1 MPHYDTS
8 LCVYIT
14 LQIFSLRKIC
24 TLYVMGLWLRQE
36 KSGGDSPI
44 HVVFG
49 ENTVCGRSCLIL
61 LEEDARSWLCWLLH
75 LSDVSVKHLSGEGP
89 PSFWRLFPS
98 LCGGNQLLHIVR
110 NAFFEPKALL
120 QLHEYHCLWKWSC
133 NPVESNCMQK
143 EYFSMQSGGDSEAS
157 WLHPV
162 KLWRNIVE
170 CSYLISRRNH
180 YFLLLKLLNSSP
192 ATGRKAGRALSKENV
207 SSIRITVFGSAS
219 GKLRRSWRRDSCS
232 FIIYR
237 TSLWKSAA
245 ISW

>member
-1 MPHYDTS
+1 MLHYDIC
-8 LCVYIT
+8 LCIYIT

-44 HVVFG
+44 HVVFR

-75 LSDVSVKHLSGEGP
+75 LSDVSAKHLSGGEP
-89 PSFWRLFPS
+89 LSFWRLFPS
-98 LCGGNQLLHIVR
+98 LCSGNQLLHIVR
-110 NAFFEPKALL
+110 NAFFEPKELL
-120 QLHEYHCLWKWSC
+120 QFYEHVCGKGLVTLWSRIACRRSTVACRVEVTRRLHDFTLW
-133 NPVESNCMQK
+133 NCV
-143 EYFSMQSGGDSEAS
+143 
-157 WLHPV
+157 WH
-162 KLWRNIVE
+162 NIVE
-170 CSYLISRRNH
+170 CSYLISGSNH

-219 GKLRRSWRRDSCS
+219 AKLRRSWRRDSCS